1 MKLTLLLFARARELV
16 GQPAVELEVAER
28 VTIGDLRRVLADMF
42 PQLRPLSGSLLWAV
56 NNDYADDGR
65 PLQPDDTVACFPPVS
80 GG

>member
-16 GQPAVELEVAER
+16 GQPAVELEVTDR
-28 VTIGDLRRVLADMF
+28 VTIGELRGILADVF
-42 PQLRPLSGSLLWAV
+42 PQLGPLSGSLLWAV

-65 PLQPDDTVACFPPVS
+65 QLQPADTVACFPPVS